1 MTLAD
6 RLKIWWLNK
15 VDDDSVRG
23 WVPDYCATWL
33 TWALLGTFLLPPIS
47 TLHEAMGPG
56 AYTAWVWLSIPANVM
71 PIVGLRMR
79 RGGSSLQNMST
90 PLLAADWAGL
100 FLQAAG
106 HALAHALMWV
116 FEISVVITVFTYDGP
131 ALYAGMTIFC
141 GIMLSTWWR
150 GSLLL
155 CAQCLRKW
163 QKGLQL
169 EREAMG

>member
-1 MTLAD
+1 MGD
-6 RLKIWWLNK
+6 RLKAWWIDKL
-15 VDDDSVRG
+15 DSDSVRS

-33 TWALLGTFLLPPIS
+33 TWAVLATFWLPPIS
-47 TLHEAMGPG
+47 TIHEAMGSA

-71 PIVGLRMR
+71 PIVGLKIRH
-79 RGGSSLQNMST
+79 GGSSVQAMAT

-106 HALAHALMWV
+106 HALAHVLLVM
-116 FEISVVITVFTYDGP
+116 FEISVVITVFTYHGP
-131 ALYAGMTIFC
+131 ALYAGMTVFC
-141 GIMLSTWWR
+141 GVMLSPWMR
-150 GSLLL
+150 GTLLL

-169 EREAMG
+169 EREALG